1 MGWLTGGS
9 SDNKS
14 DSGGEGPRNQYKKQN
29 KKSKKKT
36 GGGPIALQAVKAV
49 GDKLEAASRPYNTK
63 LRKEYISKYNTRVP
77 PSERITMSDEQIGSS
92 EGLAALREIGYQT
105 NQDQIDGGNRG
116 GNQPILGSGIQKK
129 AVKDAPAGPTIGE
142 MAQLQET
149 EEQRLL
155 RIKRKGRKSTKLAS
169 LDDDLTLSKKTLLS

>member
-14 DSGGEGPRNQYKKQN
+14 DSGGEGPRNQYKKQKQN

-36 GGGPIALQAVKAV
+36 GGGSIALQAVKAV

-63 LRKEYISKYNTRVP
+63 VRKEYIQKYNSRVP
-77 PSERITMSDEQIGSS
+77 PSERINMSDEQIGSS

-105 NQDQIDGGNRG
+105 NQDQIDGG